1 MNRIQH
7 CAAVLAGLSATLL
20 IIIVTAAAPAAL
32 AVPPPARP
40 AQTPVT
46 VHTVITGGM
55 PGWQITLIAVGSALA
70 AAALAL
76 LLDRA
81 WAVRRHTAAP

>member
-1 MNRIQH
+1 MNRIRH
-7 CAAVLAGLSATLL
+7 CLSTLAGLSGTLIL
-20 IIIVTAAAPAAL
+20 ITAAAPAAL
-32 AVPPPARP
+32 AVPPPSRP

-76 LLDRA
+76 ILDRA
-81 WAVRRHTAAP
+81 GGSRRRTAGP